1 MYATIIQYM
10 IIVIFFG
17 FCLLIIVIFFLSLI
31 YMAYVSFINFIKK
44 KQKLV
49 IFTIIV

>member
-31 YMAYVSFINFIKK
+31 WHVSFINFIKK